1 MGVYMVSNLV
11 SDGHLPKVGVFGINR
26 WRYMLIVF
34 VNTQALR
41 EFLVKTPARIA
52 ELDANGDVI

>member
-1 MGVYMVSNLV
+1 MGSNLV
-11 SDGHLPKVGVFGINR
+11 SDGHLPKVGAFGIYR